1 MNTDGPITF
10 TGLIKFLQYIKG
22 PDHWHYVGETG
33 EPAFA
38 NSWVNYDIDN
48 WADARFM
55 KDATGVV
62 HIQGMIKDGTI
73 SASLPAFV
81 LPAGYRPIDD
91 LIYATAS
98 NNAFGRISVLANGYV
113 LAVVGNNAW
122 FSVGCSFY
130 VG

>member
-22 PDHWHYVGETG
+22 PDHWHDVGATG

-38 NSWVNYDIDN
+38 NSWVNYGSPYQ
-48 WADARFM
+48 DARFM

-62 HIQGMIKDGTI
+62 HIQGLVKDGTI
-73 SASLPAFV
+73 GDAFFT
-81 LPAGYRPIDD
+81 LPAGYRPDD
-91 LIYATAS
+91 QIYFANLS
-98 NNAFGRISVLANGYV
+98 NGALGSVEIHSDGT
-113 LAVVGNNAW
+113 VVSTLGNNTYV
-122 FSVGCSFY
+122 SISCSFY